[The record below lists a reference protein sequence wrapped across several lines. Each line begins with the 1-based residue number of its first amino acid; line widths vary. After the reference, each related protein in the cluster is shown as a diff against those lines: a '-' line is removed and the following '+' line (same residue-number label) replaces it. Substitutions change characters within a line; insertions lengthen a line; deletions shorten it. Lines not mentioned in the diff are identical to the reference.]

1 MGTEKSID
9 SEERSQF
16 DDGLVF
22 LEDLPPIENDSWKWL
37 VLLVSTIQT
46 MIVLGIFASSG
57 IYMASI
63 KEVRCFSLLV
73 V

>member
-46 MIVLGIFASSG
+46 MAVLGIFASSG

-63 KEVRCFSLLV
+63 KEVKCSLISGV
-73 V
+73 